1 MSRRLVG
8 RIVDGPYQDL
18 EGLDVDGAPSIHCRF
33 GPERTDPF
41 SGVKPSDLAKLD
53 NRQLYMAANR
63 LYDSLA
69 QGRGTREEVGHDR
82 DAYDSIIREA
92 RGRRA
97 TLHD

>member
-1 MSRRLVG
+1 MSRRLIG
-8 RIVDGPYQDL
+8 RIVDGQYQDM
-18 EGLDVDGAPSIHCRF
+18 ESLDVDGAPSIRCRF

-41 SGVKPSDLAKLD
+41 SGVKPSDL
-53 NRQLYMAANR
+53 RQLDGRQLFMAANR

-69 QGRGTREEVGHDR
+69 QGKGTRGDIDNDR
-82 DAYDSIIREA
+82 SAYDSIIREA